1 MQCTVSHQP
10 LYQSIALNGVTST
23 LNKYYNPGSTPGW
36 WGVTVS
42 YQLDGNYEQSPY
54 CVDLDKLTFRY
65 REKAAALLTGRS
77 RVLKQEIAIAA
88 W

>member
-1 MQCTVSHQP
+1 MLIGIACNPTSNSWNHLTIQVQRTVSHQP
-10 LYQSIALNGVTST
+10 LYQSITLNGVTST

-65 REKAAALLTGRS
+65 
-77 RVLKQEIAIAA
+77 Q
-88 W
+88 